1 MRIFSGLLLV
11 AAVACGSS
19 TEPQGVVV
27 HVHNPGVVHPGY
39 VKFQIAN
46 LGHATLTTQV
56 CRGMNAPVHYARLEP
71 DSATGGTIT
80 VCLGILFI
88 ETDSLVPGAI
98 VEDSVYATTAG
109 RYRVATAWNGV
120 AYRSAPFD
128 VK

>member
-46 LGHATLTTQV
+46 L
-56 CRGMNAPVHYARLEP
+56 
-71 DSATGGTIT
+71 
-80 VCLGILFI
+80 I